1 MKYVYSKFDGIDFF
15 FFRIGG
21 SGLGN
26 LLYPFFRALIHAKNN
41 NLKIIS
47 PTFKSFKIGPYLRK
61 ENQKRLYDYNYENSI
76 GGFMKLWLL
85 LFSNKVLIFESFG
98 DGFKSLYG
106 HEDFLKE
113 KLKSLVKEDYDEEK
127 YKESI
132 CCHIRLGDFK
142 LADNN
147 EIKNNTRL
155 PIIWYKDMINYLRK
169 DNHNMKVYLFS
180 DGKKSELIEILKLG
194 NVFLETSI
202 NPIIDILKL
211 SCSKYLIGSYSSF
224 SFWAA
229 FFSKAECY
237 WHKSIFNNEEF
248 PQNSN
253 NFQF

>member
-1 MKYVYSKFDGIDFF
+1 MKYVYPKFDGFDLF
-15 FFRIGG
+15 FFRLGG

-26 LLYPFFRALIHAKNN
+26 LLYPFFRALIYAKKNN
-41 NLKIIS
+41 LEIIS
-47 PTFKSFKIGPYLRK
+47 PTFKSYKIGPFLRN
-61 ENQKRLYDYNYENSI
+61 ENQKRLYDFAFDDSVRGI
-76 GGFMKLWLL
+76 KKLWLL
-85 LFSNKVLIFESFG
+85 LFSNKILIFKSFG

-106 HEDFLKE
+106 YEDFLKE
-113 KLKSLVKEDYDEEK
+113 KLKSLVKEKYEEDK
-127 YKESI
+127 YKDSI

-142 LADNN
+142 SLENK
-147 EIKNNTRL
+147 EISNNTRL
-155 PIIWYKDMINYLRK
+155 PISWYKDMINYLRK
-169 DNHNMKVYLFS
+169 DNQNIKVYLFS
-180 DGKKSELIEILKLG
+180 DGKKSELNEILKLR

-211 SCSKYLIGSYSSF
+211 SCAKHLIGSYSSF

-237 WHKSIFNNEEF
+237 WHKNIFNKYEF